1 VEVTESSVLLLPF
14 TASSVGVARR
24 HLVSDLIEAGVR
36 ASAVTD
42 AALVISEL
50 LSNALRHAG
59 PLPGSGLRV
68 AWDLD
73 ADSVRI
79 SVSDG
84 GGPSR
89 PEFGEPTPTATGGR
103 GLRIVAR
110 LSRRWGTLCDDE
122 GTTVWAEVLV
132 MPLETVAVP
141 AVAAE
146 SGLTGG
152 SRGVHPR
159 GNGACPVR
167 ARSGNSQLAHNTATW
182 LPGARHGR
190 VRLVELN
197 VSSRFHDDH
206 TIVTICGEIDL
217 YTAPRLHSE
226 LAGLLAEGMP
236 PRVVIDMSGVEFCDS
251 TGMNVLL
258 SCLRRARERGGELE
272 IAAPKPA
279 VRKILQVTGLDSV
292 FTLIED
298 TDPKGLSRP
307 KPAVPQ

>member
-1 VEVTESSVLLLPF
+1 
-14 TASSVGVARR
+14 
-24 HLVSDLIEAGVR
+24 
-36 ASAVTD
+36 
-42 AALVISEL
+42 
-50 LSNALRHAG
+50 
-59 PLPGSGLRV
+59 V
-68 AWDLD
+68 AWELEDG
-73 ADSVRI
+73 SVRV

-84 GGPSR
+84 GGSTR
-89 PEFGEPTPTATGGR
+89 PELGEPTPTTTGGR

-146 SGLTGG
+146 SGLTD
-152 SRGVHPR
+152 RFHT
-159 GNGACPVR
+159 
-167 ARSGNSQLAHNTATW
+167 RSGNSQVAHNTATW

-298 TDPKGLSRP
+298 TDPRGLSRP

>member
-1 VEVTESSVLLLPF
+1 MEVTESSVLLLPF

-36 ASAVTD
+36 APAVTD

-50 LSNALRHAG
+50 LSNALQHAG
-59 PLPGSGLRV
+59 PLPGSSIRV

-73 ADSVRI
+73 GDSVRV

-84 GGPSR
+84 GGPTQ
-89 PEFGEPTPTATGGR
+89 PEPSEPTLTTTGGR

-110 LSRRWGTLCDDE
+110 LSRRWGTLCDDD
-122 GTTVWAEVLV
+122 GSTVWAEVLV
-132 MPLETVAVP
+132 VPLESVAVP
-141 AVAAE
+141 AAAAE
-146 SGLTGG
+146 SGGLADE
-152 SRGVHPR
+152 PR
-159 GNGACPVR
+159 P
-167 ARSGNSQLAHNTATW
+167 RSGNSKLAHNLATW
-182 LPGARHGR
+182 LPGARHGK

-206 TIVTICGEIDL
+206 TIVTIRGEIDL

-226 LAGLLAEGMP
+226 LAGLLAEDMP
-236 PRVVIDMSGVEFCDS
+236 ARVVIDMSGVEFCDS

-292 FTLIED
+292 FTLVED
-298 TDPKGLSRP
+298 TDPEGSFGAQPTEARRTP
-307 KPAVPQ
+307 VT